1 MKQNKFWA
9 AVGAALA
16 VLAPGMAVVAIPSA
30 HAQTYSV
37 LYAFKGT
44 HDGASPNAGLIRDK
58 NGNLYGMTAQG
69 GRCRFCGVVFE
80 LNAQGRKKVLYKFS
94 GGVDGGLPLAGLVR
108 DSDANLYGT
117 TELDGDDTAGV
128 VFKLD
133 KTGTETV
140 LHSFTGG
147 VDGGFPEASLVRD
160 HASNLY
166 GTTTG
171 GGAYDDGVVFKVDT
185 TGAETVLYT
194 FTGGADGSDPFA
206 GLVRDSAGNLYGTA
220 AFGGAHDAGVV
231 FELKSNGNYKPLH
244 SFTGGA
250 GGATPYGGV
259 VRDSAGN
266 LYGTTTYGGAH
277 PTCGV
282 VFKLDAT
289 GTYTVL
295 HNFTC
300 GADGGNPFAV
310 LVRDSA
316 GNLYGTTSYNG
327 TFGNG
332 VVFKLDTAGAYTVL
346 HSFDGT
352 DGSHPEELVRDLAG
366 NLYGTTGSGG
376 AYDKG
381 VVFKIAP

>member
-16 VLAPGMAVVAIPSA
+16 VLAPGMAVVGIPSA

-37 LYAFKGT
+37 LYAFKGM

-80 LNAQGRKKVLYKFS
+80 LNAQGRKRVLYK
-94 GGVDGGLPLAGLVR
+94 
-108 DSDANLYGT
+108 
-117 TELDGDDTAGV
+117 
-128 VFKLD
+128 
-133 KTGTETV
+133 
-140 LHSFTGG
+140 FTGG
-147 VDGGFPEASLVRD
+147 VDGGFPQASLVRD

-206 GLVRDSAGNLYGTA
+206 GLVRDSAGNMYGTA

-289 GTYTVL
+289 GTYSVL
-295 HNFTC
+295 YNFTC

>member
-16 VLAPGMAVVAIPSA
+16 VLAPGMAVVAISSA

-80 LNAQGRKKVLYKFS
+80 LNAQGRKKVLYKFT

-117 TELDGDDTAGV
+117 TERDGDDTAGV

-140 LHSFTGG
+140 LYSFTGG
-147 VDGGFPEASLVRD
+147 VDGGFPQASLVRD

-250 GGATPYGGV
+250 DGAAPV
-259 VRDSAGN
+259 AG
-266 LYGTTTYGGAH
+266 
-277 PTCGV
+277 
-282 VFKLDAT
+282 
-289 GTYTVL
+289 
-295 HNFTC
+295 
-300 GADGGNPFAV
+300 
-310 LVRDSA
+310 LVR
-316 GNLYGTTSYNG
+316 G
-327 TFGNG
+327 
-332 VVFKLDTAGAYTVL
+332 
-346 HSFDGT
+346 
-352 DGSHPEELVRDLAG
+352 
-366 NLYGTTGSGG
+366 
-376 AYDKG
+376 
-381 VVFKIAP
+381 

>member
-1 MKQNKFWA
+1 
-9 AVGAALA
+9 
-16 VLAPGMAVVAIPSA
+16 
-30 HAQTYSV
+30 
-37 LYAFKGT
+37 
-44 HDGASPNAGLIRDK
+44 
-58 NGNLYGMTAQG
+58 
-69 GRCRFCGVVFE
+69 
-80 LNAQGRKKVLYKFS
+80 
-94 GGVDGGLPLAGLVR
+94 
-108 DSDANLYGT
+108 
-117 TELDGDDTAGV
+117 
-128 VFKLD
+128 
-133 KTGTETV
+133 
-140 LHSFTGG
+140 
-147 VDGGFPEASLVRD
+147 
-160 HASNLY
+160 
-166 GTTTG
+166 
-171 GGAYDDGVVFKVDT
+171 
-185 TGAETVLYT
+185 VLYT

-220 AFGGAHDAGVV
+220 AFAGAHDAGVV

-250 GGATPYGGV
+250 DGRTPYGGV

-277 PTCGV
+277 PSCGV

-316 GNLYGTTSYNG
+316 GNLYGTANYNG
-327 TFGNG
+327 KFGSG

-352 DGSHPEELVRDLAG
+352 DGSHPEALVRDLAG
-366 NLYGTTGSGG
+366 NLYGTTVSGG

-381 VVFKIAP
+381 VVFKITP